1 MDLLIFQR
9 KRQLPAC
16 RGTESS
22 CILKDLVI
30 FSKAHGKELLFQPL
44 KQMIPLLASWK
55 GVCRTVQD
63 TRCPQVLSGDWQT
76 QPCRMTVWT
85 YSLVPHHLSFKTRR
99 VYPAQRNN
107 TCCCWIFFFL
117 MKAKNNHR
125 SLKSLCSQVSVQ
137 HTSFFFLALLE
148 TSENSSLSWRK
159 KKHIRP
165 SVSEMLVHFI

>member
-16 RGTESS
+16 SSTESS

-30 FSKAHGKELLFQPL
+30 FSKAHGKELLFQPRVSL
-44 KQMIPLLASWK
+44 NTNDPSAGFLE
-55 GVCRTVQD
+55 GVCRIAQD
-63 TRCPQVLSGDWQT
+63 TCCPQVLGGDLQT

-85 YSLVPHHLSFKTRR
+85 HSLVSHHLSFKNRR
-99 VYPAQRNN
+99 VYPYPAQRNN
-107 TCCCWIFFFL
+107 TCCCWIFFL

-159 KKHIRP
+159 KTHQTF
-165 SVSEMLVHFI
+165 SQ

>member
-1 MDLLIFQR
+1 M
-9 KRQLPAC
+9 
-16 RGTESS
+16 
-22 CILKDLVI
+22 
-30 FSKAHGKELLFQPL
+30 FQPL